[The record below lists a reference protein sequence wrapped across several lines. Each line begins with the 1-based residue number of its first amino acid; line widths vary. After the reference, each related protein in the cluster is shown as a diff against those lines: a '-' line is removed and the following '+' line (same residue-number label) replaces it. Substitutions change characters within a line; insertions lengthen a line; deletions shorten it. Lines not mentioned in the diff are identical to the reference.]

1 MAIRALLAVNSLIII
16 NILILIVLSS
26 NAKMV
31 EIGTMQLTSR
41 MAVPGII
48 AVPTKMAMIFLKRA
62 EIALLTHTTIDLDDM
77 I

>member
-1 MAIRALLAVNSLIII
+1 MAIRALLAVSSLIII

-48 AVPTKMAMIFLKRA
+48 AVPT
-62 EIALLTHTTIDLDDM
+62 
-77 I
+77 